1 MCQTI
6 GFVLDVRTWS
16 PCECGR
22 RANLCV
28 ARASMSAKLGL
39 DLVAVLRLS
48 LRFAVDTHCRLHTL
62 SREEEGPTEEI
73 PPPLSLPL
81 SPLSIIPLL
90 FCFVLRQLSLLEGG
104 EGQKLAHFMQIRD

>member
-1 MCQTI
+1 
-6 GFVLDVRTWS
+6 
-16 PCECGR
+16 
-22 RANLCV
+22 
-28 ARASMSAKLGL
+28 MSAKLGL

-81 SPLSIIPLL
+81 SPFHYPPSVLL
-90 FCFVLRQLSLLEGG
+90 CFTTTFFAGG
-104 EGQKLAHFMQIRD
+104 TAGAKLAHFMQIRD

>member
-1 MCQTI
+1 M
-6 GFVLDVRTWS
+6 L
-16 PCECGR
+16 ELGR
-22 RANLCV
+22 PVNAGKDLICV
-28 ARASMSAKLGL
+28 ARSSMSAKLGL
-39 DLVAVLRLS
+39 DLVAVLCLS

-62 SREEEGPTEEI
+62 SREGRTDRGNSP
-73 PPPLSLPL
+73 SSVSVPL

>member
-1 MCQTI
+1 MI
-6 GFVLDVRTWS
+6 
-16 PCECGR
+16 
-22 RANLCV
+22 
-28 ARASMSAKLGL
+28 MKLGL
-39 DLVAVLRLS
+39 DLVAVLYPSVLQWTHIADCT
-48 LRFAVDTHCRLHTL
+48 RFLER
-62 SREEEGPTEEI
+62 EGPSEEI